1 MNTTLSTFLEHE
13 LRCAVVTERAGD
25 LPTAWRH
32 LERAHI
38 LSQAFAWPHTRVH
51 MRMLA
56 FGWRR
61 RDLREVLGQIARII
75 GGGPASLLG
84 RAPRGNTGGARVG
97 IMTPMAI
104 PDDLAAMLDTANH
117 PR

>member
-1 MNTTLSTFLEHE
+1 MHATLSTFVDDE
-13 LRCAVVTERAGD
+13 LRSAALTERAGD

-38 LSQAFAWPHTRVH
+38 VSQAFAWPHTRVH
-51 MRMLA
+51 LRMLG

-61 RDLREVLGQIARII
+61 RDLREVLGQIARTI

-84 RAPRGNTGGARVG
+84 RAPRGNTGGASVG
-97 IMTPMAI
+97 IFTPMPI
-104 PDDLAAMLDTANH
+104 PDDLAAVLDAA
-117 PR
+117 R